1 MKVNELQPRK
11 SATVTVK
18 VVSKG
23 EPKQV
28 MGKDGSPHKVADILV
43 GDETGS
49 ILFSL
54 WDNDIDKVSEGDVLN
69 ITDGYVTVVRGSMRL
84 SLGRQGKMEKSDENI
99 ENVNTENNLSNKKV
113 EEGPRPRRFG
123 GGYGGGRGRYNRGGR
138 Y

>member
-28 MGKDGSPHKVADILV
+28 MGKDGTPHNVADILV

-54 WDNDIDKVSEGDVLN
+54 WDNDIDKVSEGDVLK

-84 SLGRQGKMEKSDENI
+84 SLGRQGKMEKVDENI

-123 GGYGGGRGRYNRGGR
+123 GGRGRFNRGGR

>member
-69 ITDGYVTVVRGSMRL
+69 ITDGYVNVVRGSMRL
-84 SLGRQGKMEKSDENI
+84 SLGRQGKMEKVNENI
-99 ENVNTENNLSNKKV
+99 ENVNTENNLSNKQV

-123 GGYGGGRGRYNRGGR
+123 GRGRYNRERR

>member
-11 SATVTVK
+11 NATVTVK

-28 MGKDGSPHKVADILV
+28 IGKDGSPHKVADILV

-49 ILFSL
+49 ILLSL
-54 WDNDIDKVSEGDVLN
+54 WDENIEKVSEGDVLN

-84 SLGRQGKMEKSDENI
+84 SLGRQGKMEKSNENI
-99 ENVNTENNLSNKKV
+99 GNVNTENNLSNRKV

-123 GGYGGGRGRYNRGGR
+123 GGRGRYNRGRR